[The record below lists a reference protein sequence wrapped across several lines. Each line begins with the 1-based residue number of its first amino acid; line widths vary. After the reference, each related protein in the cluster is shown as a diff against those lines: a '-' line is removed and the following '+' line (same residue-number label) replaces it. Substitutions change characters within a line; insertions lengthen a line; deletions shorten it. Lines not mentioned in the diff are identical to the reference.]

1 MPCRV
6 EQAARAGAA
15 GNEKEAEAACKLLE
29 EGPWRQEC
37 NFRAGEELGGSGH
50 IEAGL
55 KHCQNAGRF
64 RTFCLTHLAWH
75 IPAEAP
81 GTVEDWVRLAANF
94 PAKQENAEK
103 HLRARWWFN
112 RYYGTGEADPAP
124 ARSASEVDGPY
135 ARGAWALEAVRL
147 TEGQIPLVEAA
158 WKGHSLKGPAL
169 PPEKRVGHYD
179 PPIPIDGEVELPHI
193 PTFGGSSRLV
203 GETPEEDLQ
212 VAILEA
218 LYFREGMK
226 GDVFEPYLGM
236 GEDGK
241 PYPKA
246 VRYTAFRLF
255 RILPSAHPETTLQ
268 GFAGDPDRVVQEHVA
283 DALKYRTWEG
293 KKQGK

>member
-1 MPCRV
+1 MV
-6 EQAARAGAA
+6 GALGFGAGAA
-15 GNEKEAEAACKLLE
+15 GDEAGADAACKHLE

-50 IEAGL
+50 IAAGL
-55 KHCQNAGRF
+55 DHCQNAGRF
-64 RTFCLTHLAWH
+64 RNFCLTHLVWH
-75 IPAEAP
+75 IPVDPASTPAQ
-81 GTVEDWVRLAANF
+81 WAALASHM
-94 PAKQENAEK
+94 PAMQEEAEK

-112 RYYGTGEADPAP
+112 HYYGTGEAAATSTTPT
-124 ARSASEVDGPY
+124 DGPY

-147 TEGQIPLVEAA
+147 AGTSTDAVSKVLAA
-158 WKGHSLKGPAL
+158 WGKVPLTGPAL

-179 PPIPIDGEVELPHI
+179 PPMPIDGEVELPHI

-203 GETPEEDLQ
+203 GATPDEDLQ

-218 LYFREGMK
+218 LYFQEGTR
-226 GDVFEPYLGM
+226 GDVFEPYLGA
-236 GEDGK
+236 GPDGK

-255 RILPSAHPETTLQ
+255 RTLPSTHPEATLQ
-268 GFAGDPDRVVQEHVA
+268 AYVTDPDLVVQEHVR